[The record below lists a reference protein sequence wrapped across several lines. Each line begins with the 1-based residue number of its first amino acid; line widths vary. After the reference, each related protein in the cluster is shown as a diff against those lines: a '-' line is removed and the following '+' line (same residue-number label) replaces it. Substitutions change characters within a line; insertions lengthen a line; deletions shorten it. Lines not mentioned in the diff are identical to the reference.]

1 MHRVVANG
9 LEGPC
14 VFRPVLLDRHAVT
27 DNEKF
32 PFPIDAAVQ
41 LTAIV
46 LDRLG
51 IVIGSPHTARGG
63 DDLRRMICE
72 KRDADAIVPEVL
84 LAPRALDRAMLR
96 MLAPADERLLALP
109 PRVRQQDIRSVHAG
123 VSIDKENTT
132 APLQLRLQSR
142 REFEVAC
149 RVAIK
154 RGHLE
159 EQSDQAFSP
168 PAERAGS
175 DIDPTVQPS
184 PMSAYLVLGT
194 LRAAWVMS
202 GFRSD
207 VNSRTRLPSR
217 ERSADSR
224 RI

>member
-27 DNEKF
+27 DNEIF

-41 LTAIV
+41 LTANV

-72 KRDADAIVPEVL
+72 ERDADAIVPEVL
-84 LAPRALDRAMLR
+84 LAPRALDRAMLP
-96 MLAPADERLLALP
+96 MLAPADERLIALP
-109 PRVRQQDIRSVHAG
+109 PRVRQEDIRSVHAG

-142 REFEVAC
+142 REFEAAC

-154 RGHLE
+154 RG
-159 EQSDQAFSP
+159 SPRRTIRSCFFSTCRTCWKRHRCDR
-168 PAERAGS
+168 PALADVGVFGS
-175 DIDPTVQPS
+175 KHS
-184 PMSAYLVLGT
+184 ESRLG
-194 LRAAWVMS
+194 
-202 GFRSD
+202 D
-207 VNSRTRLPSR
+207 
-217 ERSADSR
+217 
-224 RI
+224 